1 MSRTMPKLRTKQIM
15 SIATLIAVVLIYIP
29 AVTSAQERTKPATD
43 TTKIIRDTTK
53 TTQDTTQTAAK
64 TILETTKFTL
74 DTLAQDS
81 LKISTDSLIIS
92 KKDSLVLTKKEQK
105 ALEKQERLLLKKAEQ
120 EKKDSIKYI
129 RDSTKWS
136 QPRILKTYILPDS
149 LQNKRLITWK
159 HDALFNNIEMLN
171 PDTTFHENFQ
181 VYPFMTKDVGATY
194 LGVSGSAVQTHNFF
208 EREKLDIFE
217 PFEPYLSYSYTPHS
231 VPLYNVKTPCTEMGY
246 WGTLFANRDKE
257 ESNIKFMH
265 TQNLSPSFNL
275 NFTYR
280 RYGGKGL
287 LPKEDTDN
295 RTLTITT
302 NYLGEKYLMHA
313 GYIFQGVKRTENG
326 GIIDDQMVVDTTV
339 EETKDLA
346 YHLTKADNHLKRNTF
361 FLTHSYGVPIRWSK
375 NDTLDVGDGTI
386 TYFGHTFDYS
396 TYSKKYTDEISLG
409 DSIARDFYNNMF
421 LLSPTTSNDSI
432 RASTLENKV
441 FIRIQPWAKDAVIST
456 LAGGIGLQLMSIYN
470 FKPNFYIQGQKN
482 DTYNN
487 LFLFFGAEGNF
498 KKYFRWDANA
508 RYNLSGYYANN
519 FSLDGKA
526 GFSFYPHKEGIHLTA
541 KINLE
546 NRRPNWFNNSYFSNH
561 YQWTNNFENI
571 TETTLEGHLEIPR
584 YKLSAFAGYSIINNP
599 IYYGIQGNVAQH
611 NDIVTVLAAYIQKN
625 FKLGF
630 LHLNNRVLFQ
640 MSSNKEVIPL
650 PKISANLK
658 YYMQFQLVKNV
669 LTAQIGADVTF
680 NTPYYAQAYSPA
692 LGIFHNQNEREIG
705 SYPYLDAFVNLQ
717 WKRASIFVKYLNAT
731 QGWPDGD
738 YFSAH
743 HYIRPESVIQLGI
756 HWPFYVK

>member
-1 MSRTMPKLRTKQIM
+1 M
-15 SIATLIAVVLIYIP
+15 SITAILAVVLMYIP
-29 AVTSAQERTKPATD
+29 AITTAKDTLKLAQETLKLKQD
-43 TTKIIRDTTK
+43 TTKL
-53 TTQDTTQTAAK
+53 A
-64 TILETTKFTL
+64 L
-74 DTLAQDS
+74 DTLKITSDS
-81 LKISTDSLIIS
+81 LLISG
-92 KKDSLVLTKKEQK
+92 KDSLAMSEKDSLALTKKELK
-105 ALEKQERLLLKKAEQ
+105 ALEKQEQFLQKKAEK
-120 EKKDSIKYI
+120 EKKDSIKYV
-129 RDSTKWS
+129 RDSTRWS

-149 LQNKRLITWK
+149 LKYKRLISWK

-181 VYPFMTKDVGATY
+181 VYPFMKKDVGATY
-194 LGVSGSAVQTHNFF
+194 LGISGSATQTHNFF
-208 EREKLDIFE
+208 KRDKLEIFE
-217 PFEPYLSYSYTPHS
+217 PFEPYLNYSYTTNNIPF
-231 VPLYNVKTPCTEMGY
+231 YNVKTPYTELAY

-265 TQNLSPSFNL
+265 TQNLAPSFNL

-280 RYGGKGL
+280 RYGGKGM

-295 RTLTITT
+295 RTLTITA
-302 NYLGEKYLMHA
+302 NYLGEKYIMHA
-313 GYIFQGVKRTENG
+313 GYISQSVKRTENG
-326 GIIDDQMVVDTTV
+326 GLIDDRMVLDTTV
-339 EETKDLA
+339 EETKALE
-346 YHLTKADNHLKRNTF
+346 YHLQNANNHLRRGTF

-375 NDTLDVGDGTI
+375 NDTTAAGEGTV
-386 TYFGHTFDYS
+386 TYLGHTFDYS
-396 TYSKKYTDEISLG
+396 AYSKKYTDEIELG
-409 DSIARDFYNNMF
+409 DSTARSFYNNMF
-421 LLSPTTSNDSI
+421 LLSPTASYDSI
-432 RASTLENKV
+432 RASSLENK
-441 FIRIQPWAKDAVIST
+441 FFLRIQPWAKDAVISK
-456 LAGGIGLQLMSIYN
+456 LDGGIGHQFMTIYN
-470 FKPNFYIQGQKN
+470 FKPNFYTQGRRN

-487 LFLFFGAEGNF
+487 IFLFFGAQGNF

-546 NRRPNWFNNSYFSNH
+546 NKRPNWFNNSYFSNH
-561 YQWTNNFENI
+561 YQWQNNFDNI

-584 YKLSAFAGYSIINNP
+584 YKISAFAGYSVINNP

-611 NDIVTVLAAYIQKN
+611 KDLVTVFAAYVQKN

-640 MSSNKEVIPL
+640 MSSNNEVIPL
-650 PKISANLK
+650 PEISANLK

-692 LGIFHNQNEREIG
+692 LGVFHNQNDREIG
-705 SYPYLDAFVNLQ
+705 NYPYLDAFVNLQ
-717 WKRASIFVKYLNAT
+717 WKRASIFVKYLNAA

-743 HYIRPESVIQLGI
+743 HYIRPESAIKIGV